1 VSLFAYVLHVAV
13 FSLIGFLILSLT
25 RIEHRYDK
33 YVVIPLQESP
43 MKSDEDLRADSIS
56 VGIKKHPDPKLYEVG
71 IYVLKPGMEAKATYP
86 TTWTQGQRLELY
98 SNDKL
103 YKLVHRTV
111 SLEVMA
117 QIMTFNG
124 INPHLKFE
132 DISQRL
138 QLYAA
143 TLHSVN
149 IDRYLVLESGSE
161 IMTNTLELSLLRVQK
176 ERLRHSMMKNFP
188 WAPVLS
194 S

>member
-1 VSLFAYVLHVAV
+1 
-13 FSLIGFLILSLT
+13 
-25 RIEHRYDK
+25 
-33 YVVIPLQESP
+33 